1 MKAINLIKNNIFT
14 LLKSGCS
21 NNEIYEAIKELEDL
35 QEYLDEVKDCG
46 WCKEHRAIIQWDK
59 TDPRKNR

>member
-1 MKAINLIKNNIFT
+1 MKAIEILRHKPLYNHIGQVKNKFVD
-14 LLKSGCS
+14 
-21 NNEIYEAIKELEDL
+21 EAIKELEDL

-59 TDPRKNR
+59 TDPRINR

>member
-1 MKAINLIKNNIFT
+1 MKAIDLIKNNIFT

-21 NNEIYEAIKELEDL
+21 NNEIYEAIQELEDL
-35 QEYLDEVKDCG
+35 QKYIDETKDCG
-46 WCKEHRAIIQWDK
+46 YCKEHRAINVWDK